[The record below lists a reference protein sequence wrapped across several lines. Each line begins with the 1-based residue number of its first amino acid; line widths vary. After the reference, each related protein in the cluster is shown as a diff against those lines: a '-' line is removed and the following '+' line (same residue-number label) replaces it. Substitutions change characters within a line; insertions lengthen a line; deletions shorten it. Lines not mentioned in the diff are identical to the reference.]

1 MDKHLHIS
9 CVSSG
14 FGGLEINTLK
24 QAEWLT
30 EYGWQVHL
38 LLLDGSKMHEAAGKF
53 SKNIT
58 TVPKG
63 SFMRWR
69 KVMYMR
75 RWININDES
84 PIIFT
89 ALNKDI
95 ATASLYKRLYKPKAI
110 VIYQQQMKVGVKKK
124 SPIHKLR
131 YEKVDAWISPLP
143 YLIEETLEKT
153 TITRDKIKL
162 IPLSIDAK
170 PFFENPETKSSARH
184 NLNLPQDVKLIGVLG
199 RIDPEKGQDF
209 LIRCIRMLKEK
220 YHADYHLAIMGNIT
234 PEHGEEYMNG
244 LHTLAESLGVKDR
257 VYFLP
262 FSWDVKQFYRAIDVF
277 AMASRG
283 EHFGMVTVEAM
294 ASGCPVI
301 GTNKDGTKELL
312 EDGKLGYL
320 FEYNNEIDFCEK
332 LQQLESNKEI
342 TFMLENAKKAVYDKY
357 SKESMCTQM
366 DELFISL
373 ANKRNRVV

>member
-1 MDKHLHIS
+1 MDKQLYIS

-24 QAEWLT
+24 QAEWLS
-30 EYGWQVHL
+30 EYGWNVHL
-38 LLLDGSKMHEAAGKF
+38 LLLHGSKMHEAAGKF

-63 SFMRWR
+63 SFMKWR
-69 KVMYMR
+69 KVRHMR
-75 RWININDES
+75 KWINVSDPS

-95 ATASLYKRLYKPKAI
+95 ATTSWYKRFYKPRAI

-124 SPIHKLR
+124 SPVHKLR
-131 YEKVDAWISPLP
+131 YQMVDVWISPLP
-143 YLIEETLEKT
+143 YLIEETIEKT

-170 PFFENPETKSSARH
+170 PFLENPETKSSSRQI
-184 NLNLPQDVKLIGVLG
+184 LDLPQDVKLIGVLG

-209 LIRCIRMLKEK
+209 LIRCIKMLKDN
-220 YHADYHLAIMGNIT
+220 YHVDYHLAIMGNIT
-234 PEHGEEYMNG
+234 PEHGEEYMNS
-244 LHTLAESLGVKDR
+244 LHSLAESLQVRDR
-257 VYFLP
+257 VHFLP

-294 ASGCPVI
+294 ASGCPVL
-301 GTNKDGTKELL
+301 GTNRDGTKELL
-312 EDGKLGYL
+312 EDGRLGYL
-320 FEYNNEIDFCEK
+320 FEYNNEAEFCKK
-332 LQQLESNKEI
+332 LQELESNKELNSI
-342 TFMLENAKKAVYDKY
+342 LENSKKAVVENY
-357 SKESMCTQM
+357 SKERMCERM
-366 DELFISL
+366 DELFVNL
-373 ANKRNRVV
+373 VNKRNK

>member
-1 MDKHLHIS
+1 MDKQLYIS

-24 QAEWLT
+24 LAEWLT

-38 LLLDGSKMHEAAGKF
+38 LLLGDSKMHEAAGKF

-63 SFMRWR
+63 FFMKWR
-69 KVMYMR
+69 KVTYMR
-75 RWININDES
+75 RWINANDQS

-95 ATASLYKRLYKPKAI
+95 ATASLYKRLYKSNAI

-124 SPIHKLR
+124 SPVHMLR
-131 YEKVDAWISPLP
+131 YQMVDAWISPLP

-170 PFFENPETKSSARH
+170 PFLENPETKSSARQ
-184 NLNLPQDVKLIGVLG
+184 NLHLPQNVKLIGVLG

-209 LIRCIRMLKEK
+209 LIRCIKVLEEK
-220 YHADYHLAIMGNIT
+220 YQSDYHLAIMGNIT

-244 LHTLAESLGVKDR
+244 LHSLAESLQIKDR
-257 VYFLP
+257 VHFLP

-294 ASGCPVI
+294 ASGCPVV

-312 EDGKLGYL
+312 EDGRLGYL
-320 FEYNNEIDFCEK
+320 FEYNNESDFCEQ
-332 LQQLESNKEI
+332 LQQLESNEDLNS
-342 TFMLENAKKAVYDKY
+342 MLENAKKAVVEKY
-357 SKESMCTQM
+357 SKERMCEGM
-366 DELFISL
+366 DELFVHL
-373 ANKRNRVV
+373 VEKRNK